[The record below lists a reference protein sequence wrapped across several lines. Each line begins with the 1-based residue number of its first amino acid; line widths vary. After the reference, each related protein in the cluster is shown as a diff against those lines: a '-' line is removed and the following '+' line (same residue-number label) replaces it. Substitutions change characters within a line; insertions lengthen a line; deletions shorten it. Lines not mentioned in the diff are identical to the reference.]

1 MIYDPWSIYT
11 VAYLKTLPP
20 LELRELF
27 KEAKLASH
35 SIATSKLIR
44 KVIKDISR
52 MRLLLNGFD
61 STYNGEHNDQ

>member
-20 LELRELF
+20 LELQELF
-27 KEAKLASH
+27 KEAGIVSYSLSN
-35 SIATSKLIR
+35 SKLIR
-44 KVIKDISR
+44 KVTKDISS

-61 STYNGEHNDQ
+61 STYNGEHND